1 MKKYLIGFGAVAL
14 ALLGAGCI
22 DEAALKASSNTQTK
36 TAALTEET
44 QRRLMDAVPLPTLS
58 TSAERKNIVRRLETW
73 DDENKI
79 GYVYLINYGKIMAFY
94 TIKGKISSLNSYLTP
109 SEQLVDWKGRPCAA
123 WTASS
128 SECYSVE
135 MADLDGAYGSNDAG
149 GIFFFTTEGAYV
161 EWRGDYMFVDQP
173 LKLTTPPELV
183 REIK

>member
-14 ALLGAGCI
+14 ALLGAGC
-22 DEAALKASSNTQTK
+22 DETSLAANKNSQVK
-36 TAALTEET
+36 TALATEET
-44 QRRLMDAVPLPTLS
+44 QRRLMEAVPLPQLT
-58 TSAERKNIVRRLETW
+58 TSAERKNIVKRLETW

-79 GYVYLINYGKIMAFY
+79 GYVYLLSHGKVMAFY
-94 TIKGKISSLNSYLTP
+94 PIKGKVSSLNSYLTP
-109 SEQLVDWKGRPCAA
+109 ATSLVDWKGRPCAA
-123 WTASS
+123 WSASAT
-128 SECYSVE
+128 CYEVE
-135 MADLDGAYGSNDAG
+135 MPDLDGAYGSNDAN